1 MNYFTCRESRLY
13 AENIAVSAIAA
24 AHGTPCYTYFR
35 SPLENVRDFF
45 TDHLLP
51 TALTT
56 GQL

>member
-45 TDHLLP
+45 TNHLLP

-56 GQL
+56 G